1 MAGTCRCAKGRRF
14 LLKSALNILK
24 LTDRYERKAR
34 LLPALLSCAVIL
46 PGLTALGSGYIG
58 WVPSL
63 SLGGALAVVGAVG
76 LAYGA
81 SAAGRHFEKRLW
93 PRWPHDAPTH
103 RWLHPEDAHCSQQ
116 QRRRWFEAIGKVV
129 HLDIA
134 EAAASGDRCELEL
147 VINDAVRELRHR
159 FRHTNEIGLLDTH
172 NEDYGFARNL
182 AGLRVFWLPVS
193 AVSGGISWATYFVT
207 GNGLALGVASSLV
220 LVLALLLFFILPGYV
235 RQRADRYAESFF
247 GVLTSMAG

>member
-1 MAGTCRCAKGRRF
+1 M
-14 LLKSALNILK
+14 L
-24 LTDRYERKAR
+24 
-34 LLPALLSCAVIL
+34 LLPEDISRNGFGRA
-46 PGLTALGSGYIG
+46 GLMTPRPTVGSIQRMHI
-58 WVPSL
+58 VPNN
-63 SLGGALAVVGAVG
+63 
-76 LAYGA
+76 
-81 SAAGRHFEKRLW
+81 R
-93 PRWPHDAPTH
+93 
-103 RWLHPEDAHCSQQ
+103 
-116 QRRRWFEAIGKVV
+116 RRRWYEAIGKVV

-193 AVSGGISWATYFVT
+193 AVSVGISWATYFFT

>member
-1 MAGTCRCAKGRRF
+1 M
-14 LLKSALNILK
+14 
-24 LTDRYERKAR
+24 
-34 LLPALLSCAVIL
+34 
-46 PGLTALGSGYIG
+46 
-58 WVPSL
+58 
-63 SLGGALAVVGAVG
+63 VGAVG

-93 PRWPHDAPTH
+93 PRWPHDTPTH

-193 AVSGGISWATYFVT
+193 AVSGGISWATYFFT
-207 GNGLALGVASSLV
+207 GNGLALGVASIPSVGPSPVVV
-220 LVLALLLFFILPGYV
+220 LYFARICSTTCRPICRELFRRSDVYGGIAE
-235 RQRADRYAESFF
+235 QRHKERKS
-247 GVLTSMAG
+247 

>member
-1 MAGTCRCAKGRRF
+1 M
-14 LLKSALNILK
+14 KSALNLLK

-34 LLPALLSCAVIL
+34 LLPALLSFAVIL
-46 PGLTALGSGYIG
+46 PGLTTLGSGYMG

-63 SLGGALAVVGAVG
+63 SIGGALAVVGAVG

-103 RWLHPEDAHCSQQ
+103 RWLHPDDTSRSEQ
-116 QRRRWFEAIGKVV
+116 QRLRWYEAIRQVV

-134 EAAASGDRCELEL
+134 EAAASEDRNELEL

-182 AGLRVFWLPVS
+182 AGLRIFWLPAS
-193 AVSGGISWATYFVT
+193 AVSVGISWATYFFT
-207 GNGLALGVASSLV
+207 GTGLALGVASSLV
-220 LVLALLLFFILPGYV
+220 LIIALLLFLILPGYV
-235 RQRADRYAESFF
+235 RQRADRYTESFF
-247 GVLTSMAG
+247 GVLMSMAE